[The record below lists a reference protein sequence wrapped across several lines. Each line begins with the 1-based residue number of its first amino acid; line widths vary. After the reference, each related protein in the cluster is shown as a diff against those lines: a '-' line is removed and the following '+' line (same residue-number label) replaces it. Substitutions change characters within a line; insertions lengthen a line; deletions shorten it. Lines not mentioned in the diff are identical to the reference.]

1 MMTVWPVVVGY
12 LLGSVPFAYIAA
24 RLGRGID
31 IRRAGS
37 GNVGATNVLRAAG
50 VWPAVATTVLDAGK
64 GAAAAWLGFA
74 GGGGPGL
81 ATASG
86 VAAVVGHVF
95 PVWLGFKGGKGVA
108 TTFGAFSVLAP
119 LAAALAAAV
128 FVTTVWA
135 SRYVSLGSLVGLV
148 ALAPAVWWTTGDGVV
163 TAGSAAVAI
172 LVLIMHW
179 GNLLRLRAGAE
190 RHLGDRA

>member
-64 GAAAAWLGFA
+64 GAAAAWLGLA
-74 GGGGPGL
+74 GGGGSGL
-81 ATASG
+81 AAASG
-86 VAAVVGHVF
+86 AAAVVGHVF

-108 TTFGAFSVLAP
+108 TTFGAFAVLAP
-119 LAAALAAAV
+119 LATALAAAL
-128 FVTTVWA
+128 FVATVWA
-135 SRYVSLGSLVGLV
+135 SRYVSLGSILGLV
-148 ALAPAVWWTTGDGVV
+148 ALAPAVWWTTKDGVV
-163 TAGSAAVAI
+163 TAGSAAVTI
-172 LVLIMHW
+172 LVLLMHR